1 MINRVSV
8 NARQGWWLC
17 GFAAVCFGL
26 ATPATKLL
34 VGDAGPFILAGLL
47 YLGAAIAVAPLR
59 VREQRRTT
67 NRKQRTLLF
76 LTVLVGGGIAPVL
89 LMTGLHRASAS
100 TVSLLLNFELIATAC
115 VGRLFLREQI
125 GRRAWLGI
133 SIVCAGGLV
142 LTGIAGAG
150 LEIGALFVIAAC
162 VCWGVDNAITA
173 SLDAYSPVSVTF
185 AKGLFAGSANLA
197 IGLMLE
203 NAPSLKTVIVA
214 FLIGSIGYGLSI
226 TLWISGARLVG
237 AARGQVIFAL
247 APFIGALA
255 AWPLVGEQPTTRIV
269 IAFGISLAGVVVVT
283 TAKHAHEHMHGGIV
297 HVHPIQAD
305 DVHHRADVIE
315 MLDGG
320 GHRHLTFSHAHEHL
334 PDIHH
339 RHMH

>member
-1 MINRVSV
+1 MIDRVSV
-8 NARQGWWLC
+8 NARRGWLFC
-17 GFAAVCFGL
+17 GFAAIFFGL

-76 LTVLVGGGIAPVL
+76 FTVLVGGGIAPVL
-89 LMTGLHRASAS
+89 LMMGLERTSAS

-115 VGRLFLREQI
+115 VGGLFLREQI
-125 GRRAWLGI
+125 GRRAWFGI

-150 LEIGALFVIAAC
+150 IEIGALFVIAAC

-185 AKGLFAGSANLA
+185 AKGLFAGTANLA
-197 IGLMLE
+197 IGLLFE
-203 NAPSLKTVIVA
+203 NAPSFKTIIVVL
-214 FLIGSIGYGLSI
+214 LIGSIGYGLSI

-255 AWPLVGEQPTTRIV
+255 AWPLVGEQPTTRIA

-283 TAKHAHEHMHGGIV
+283 TAKHGHEHMHGGIE

-305 DVHHRADVIE
+305 DIHHRADLIE
-315 MLDGG
+315 VLDGG
-320 GHRHLTFSHAHEHL
+320 GHRHLSFSHDHEHL

-339 RHMH
+339 RHTH